1 MENIQQR
8 QTRLRQLCETL
19 KATDADLVDIIQFGS
34 SVYAPDLAR
43 DIDLLVTTK
52 SKENEDLY
60 WDTFADLDLGAD
72 VIVRTPGQPMGKD
85 IAASIRLMGNLLCGE
100 GQTFKEA
107 EAYVATPT
115 FARARIILETA
126 DANFASAQQTAH
138 VIEKDEFYKVAYDRL
153 FDAARYAVMAY
164 LNTDNARWGQ
174 LRHLL
179 PSPFDQEFR
188 RIINTLHIQYGYDG
202 NYPQNDPDGAFAKW
216 RQEVEQF
223 IQRLE
228 QAQPPTP

>member
-1 MENIQQR
+1 MTPVQER
-8 QTRLRQLCETL
+8 QARLRQLCKNL
-19 KATDADLVDIIQFGS
+19 KEADADLVDIIQFGS

-43 DIDLLVTTK
+43 DIDLLVTTR
-52 SKENEDLY
+52 SKENEEFY
-60 WDTFADLDLGAD
+60 WDTFADLELGAD

-85 IAASIRLMGNLLCGE
+85 IAASIRLMGNLLCGD
-100 GQTFKEA
+100 GQTIKEA
-107 EAYVATPT
+107 EVYAATPM
-115 FARARIILETA
+115 FDRARIILETA
-126 DANFASAQQTAH
+126 DANFASAQQTTH
-138 VIEKDEFYKVAYDRL
+138 VIEKDEFSKVAYDRL

-188 RIINTLHIQYGYDG
+188 RIINTLHIQYSYDG
-202 NYPQNDPDGAFAKW
+202 NYPQNDPDGTFAKW
-216 RQEVEQF
+216 RQEVGQF

-228 QAQPPTP
+228 QHQPQTP